1 MIQALPVASIHVPS
15 LAEVVVKMWFPLG
28 EGGNVNPVLKDS
40 CPTQTTVRKCWP
52 HLCYEQVVYMFI

>member
-1 MIQALPVASIHVPS
+1 MIISWESKMIQALPVASIHVPS

-40 CPTQTTVRKCWP
+40 CPTQATVRKC
-52 HLCYEQVVYMFI
+52 